1 MITQSDF
8 GGAMVKCFVAAF
20 LVFAAILS
28 VAQSTSNQ
36 SPSLKLSVRTD
47 RQVYRL
53 SEEMILETQVLNVG
67 PRDVYIWESD
77 LCWNPAR
84 GFSMYITAT
93 KGGSP
98 VSSNVLLDCLPPPPQ
113 TGDAYQF
120 IKIKPREFHGTW
132 DALKIKDF
140 VNKPGE
146 YDIEVTFNSFLSDTF
161 IHKYFA
167 GDPIAKLP
175 LWTNDKPPLTAP
187 LVHIVVKP

>member
-1 MITQSDF
+1 
-8 GGAMVKCFVAAF
+8 MVKCFVAAS
-20 LVFAAILS
+20 LVFTAVLS
-28 VAQSTSNQ
+28 VAQATPKQ

-53 SEEMILETQVLNVG
+53 SQEMILETQILNVG
-67 PRDVYIWESD
+67 PKDVYIWESD

-93 KGGSP
+93 KEGSP
-98 VSSNVLLDCLPPPPQ
+98 VSSKVLLHCLPPPPQ

-120 IKIKPREFHGTW
+120 IKIRPREFHGTW
-132 DALKIKDF
+132 DAFKIKDF
-140 VNKPGE
+140 INKPGE
-146 YDIEVTFNSFLSDTF
+146 YDIAVTFNSFLSDSF
-161 IHKYFA
+161 MHDSFA

-175 LWTNDKPPLTAP
+175 LWISDNPPLTAP